1 MNKQELLRDYK
12 KQEDKICLSQV
23 LDKID
28 FSKTKEKIEYT
39 DFLDMYQ
46 ISLVENFLRKIR
58 FENYQLFGGYEESE
72 RKILIIYPKKYNDRM
87 IEKNYGKMLK
97 IVRVEL
103 PEEEYGKYS
112 HRNYL
117 GGIVKLGLKREKVG
131 DILVS
136 NDGADII
143 VVEDFAEIL
152 KKELP
157 SLIRFERSRISMEE
171 LPNIRKKEIKIEE
184 VSIIV
189 PSLRLDN
196 IVSDLARTSR
206 SKATQIISQE
216 RVFINGQ
223 NETKLSKQLKL
234 NDVITIRG
242 KGRFVIKE
250 FTGTTRSG
258 RIVIRIEKYIW
269 LFCFPIESI
278 IKNRSQ
284 LAPILVPQQ

>member
-1 MNKQELLRDYK
+1 MNKQDLLKDYK
-12 KQEDKICLSQV
+12 RQEDKICLSQV
-23 LDKID
+23 LDKIE
-28 FSKTKEKIEYT
+28 FSKTRERIEYT

-46 ISLVENFLRKIR
+46 ISLVENFLRKIS
-58 FENYQLFGGYEESE
+58 FENYQLFGGYAESE
-72 RKILIIYPKKYNDRM
+72 RKILIVYPEKYNERM
-87 IEKNYGKMLK
+87 IEKNYNKMLK
-97 IVRVEL
+97 IVRIEL
-103 PEEEYGKYS
+103 PEEEQGKYS

-152 KKELP
+152 RKELP
-157 SLIRFERSRISMEE
+157 SLIRFENSKIAIEE
-171 LPNIRKKEIKIEE
+171 IPNIRKKEVKIEE

-196 IVSDLARTSR
+196 IVSDLVRTSR
-206 SKATQIISQE
+206 SKAAQIINQE

-250 FTGTTRSG
+250 FAGTTRSG
-258 RIVIRIEKYIW
+258 RTVVKIEKY
-269 LFCFPIESI
+269 
-278 IKNRSQ
+278 
-284 LAPILVPQQ
+284 V